1 MSKFWLCFVPL
12 FVAVDAIGI
21 LPMFMGLTE
30 GLDRVQMRR
39 VVKQSVLVAMAVA
52 LTFLAIGKAV
62 LNLLGVTIS
71 DFMIAGGC
79 VLFIIAVNDLL
90 TFEKRQ
96 RSVDPDSLGAM
107 PLGVPLIVG
116 PAVLTTSLILV
127 GEYGV
132 ELTVVAVVL
141 NVLIAGVVLWL
152 AQPINRLL
160 GSPGS
165 KTVSKLASLLIA
177 AIAVMFIRRGV
188 MALVS
193 GGHA

>member
-21 LPMFMGLTE
+21 LPLFMGLTE
-30 GLDRVQMRR
+30 DLDRTQMRR

-90 TFEKRQ
+90 SFEKKQ
-96 RSVDPDSLGAM
+96 RTVDPDSLGAM

-116 PAVLTTSLILV
+116 PSVLTTSLILV
-127 GEYGV
+127 GQYGP
-132 ELTVVAVVL
+132 ELTVIAVVI

-152 AQPINRLL
+152 AQPINKFL
-160 GSPGS
+160 GSAGS

-188 MALVS
+188 MTLVIGS
-193 GGHA
+193 QM

>member
-1 MSKFWLCFVPL
+1 VSRFWLCFVPL

-30 GLDRVQMRR
+30 GLDRAQMRR

-62 LNLLGVTIS
+62 LTMLGVTIA
-71 DFMIAGGC
+71 DFMIAGGSL
-79 VLFIIAVNDLL
+79 LFIIAVNDLL

-96 RSVDPDSLGAM
+96 RVVDPDSLGAM

-127 GEYGV
+127 GEYGAP
-132 ELTVVAVVL
+132 LTVLSVVI
-141 NVLIAGVVLWL
+141 NVLIAGVVLYL

-160 GSPGS
+160 GSAGS

-177 AIAVMFIRRGV
+177 AIAVMFIRRGITSFI
-188 MALVS
+188 A
-193 GGHA
+193 GGQA

>member
-1 MSKFWLCFVPL
+1 MSNFWLCFVPL

-30 GLDRVQMRR
+30 GLSKEQMRR
-39 VVKQSVLVAMAVA
+39 VVRQSVAVALGVA
-52 LTFLAIGKAV
+52 LTFLAVGKG
-62 LNLLGVTIS
+62 LLSLLGVTIA
-71 DFMIAGGC
+71 DFMIAGGSL
-79 VLFIIAVNDLL
+79 LFIIAVNDLL

-96 RSVDPDSLGAM
+96 RVVDPESLGAM

-132 ELTVVAVVL
+132 WMTVGSVVA
-141 NVLIAGVVLWL
+141 NVLIAGVVLYL

-160 GSPGS
+160 GGAGS

-177 AIAVMFIRRGV
+177 AIAVMFVRRGITFFITGV
-188 MALVS
+188 
-193 GGHA
+193 HA

>member
-1 MSKFWLCFVPL
+1 LSKFWLCFVPL

-30 GLDRVQMRR
+30 GLDRTQMRR

-52 LTFLAIGKAV
+52 LTFLAIGKAI
-62 LNLLGVTIS
+62 LDLLGVTIA

-79 VLFIIAVNDLL
+79 VLFIIAVNDMLA
-90 TFEKRQ
+90 FEKKRH
-96 RSVDPDSLGAM
+96 SVDPDSLGAM

-127 GEYGV
+127 SQYGA
-132 ELTVVAVVL
+132 ELTVISVVV

-152 AQPINRLL
+152 AQPINKLL
-160 GSPGS
+160 GSAGS

-188 MALVS
+188 MTLVT

>member
-1 MSKFWLCFVPL
+1 MSRFWLCFVPL

-30 GLDRVQMRR
+30 GLERSQMRR
-39 VVKQSVLVAMAVA
+39 VVRQSVVVAMAVA
-52 LTFLAIGKAV
+52 LTFLAIGKGV
-62 LNLLGVTIS
+62 LSLLGVTIA
-71 DFMIAGGC
+71 DFMIAGGSL
-79 VLFIIAVNDLL
+79 LFIIAVNDML

-96 RSVDPDSLGAM
+96 RIVDPDSLGAM

-132 ELTVVAVVL
+132 YLTVICVII
-141 NVLIAGVVLWL
+141 NVLIAGVVLYL

-160 GSPGS
+160 GGAGS

-177 AIAVMFIRRGV
+177 AIAVMFVRRGITTFITG
-188 MALVS
+188 LQT
-193 GGHA
+193 

>member
-1 MSKFWLCFVPL
+1 VSRFWLCFVPL

-30 GLDRVQMRR
+30 GLERSQMRR
-39 VVKQSVLVAMAVA
+39 VVRQSVVVAMAVA
-52 LTFLAIGKAV
+52 LTFLAIGKGV
-62 LNLLGVTIS
+62 LSLLGVTIA
-71 DFMIAGGC
+71 DFMIAGGSL
-79 VLFIIAVNDLL
+79 LFIIAVNDML

-96 RSVDPDSLGAM
+96 RIVDPDSLGAM

-132 ELTVVAVVL
+132 YLTVICVII
-141 NVLIAGVVLWL
+141 NVLIAGVVLYL

-160 GSPGS
+160 GGAGS

-177 AIAVMFIRRGV
+177 AIAVMFVRRGITTFITG
-188 MALVS
+188 LQT
-193 GGHA
+193 

>member
-1 MSKFWLCFVPL
+1 MSRFWLCFVPL
-12 FVAVDAIGI
+12 FVAVDAIGV
-21 LPMFMGLTE
+21 LPLFMGLTE
-30 GLDRVQMRR
+30 ELDRTQMRR
-39 VVKQSVLVAMAVA
+39 VIKQSVLVAMGVA

-62 LNLLGVTIS
+62 LNMLGVTIA

-79 VLFIIAVNDLL
+79 ILFIIAVNDML
-90 TFEKRQ
+90 TFEKRP

-132 ELTVVAVVL
+132 EPTVIAVIV
-141 NVLIAGVVLWL
+141 NILIAGVVLWL

-160 GSPGS
+160 GSAGS

-188 MALVS
+188 TAFLS